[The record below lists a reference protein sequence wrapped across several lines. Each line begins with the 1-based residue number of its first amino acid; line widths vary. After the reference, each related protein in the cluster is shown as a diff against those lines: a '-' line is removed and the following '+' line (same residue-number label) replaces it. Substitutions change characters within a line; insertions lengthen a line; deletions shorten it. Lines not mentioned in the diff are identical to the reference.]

1 MRDWTSKLPSG
12 NKDSIRLN
20 ELVAMVNLK
29 DGKSKTLRL
38 IGPMTSIP
46 IVWIEIKKKEGGKA
60 RIPRISLRYD
70 PKTGEIRD
78 DIDCPYEKAFGSAR
92 SGVLSN
98 AINRD
103 LQENAPAKPKKAT
116 PYEAKSRDWFD
127 YNAHYK
133 ENNEGGAWT
142 PVEVLSVPIS
152 AARKIQD
159 LVATNKKTIKN
170 KKGDKTTQTFGP
182 DHPKYGFDIIIK
194 YDSKRPPA
202 EQYIIQ
208 KAESSPLTEEELEYC
223 LWQYNLE
230 KPFTMKEALEDIKK
244 LKKVAVSKSD
254 DEDDDND
261 ADDEDEDDKVSTKSK
276 SKSSKTK
283 KKSSFDD
290 DDDDDD
296 DSDDEDEDDDDDLPK
311 SKKKSKKPVD
321 EDEDDED
328 DEDVKPASKKSKKSK
343 KSRDDDEDE
352 DEDDEPVKKKKKKI
366 VDDDDEDEEERP
378 KSKKK
383 SKSKKS
389 DDDDDDWD
397 DD

>member
-46 IVWIEIKKKEGGKA
+46 IIWIEIKKKEGGKA

-244 LKKVAVSKSD
+244 LKKVAVSKSED

-276 SKSSKTK
+276 SKSKTK

-290 DDDDDD
+290 EDDF
-296 DSDDEDEDDDDDLPK
+296 DDEDEDEDDHPK
-311 SKKKSKKPVD
+311 SKKKSKKVVDDDD
-321 EDEDDED
+321 EDEDE
-328 DEDVKPASKKSKKSK
+328 KPKSKKSK
-343 KSRDDDEDE
+343 KSRNDDDDE
-352 DEDDEPVKKKKKKI
+352 DEDDEPVKKNKKKSR
-366 VDDDDEDEEERP
+366 DDEDEDEDDRP

-383 SKSKKS
+383 AKSKSKS
-389 DDDDDDWD
+389 DDDDDWD
-397 DD
+397 ED